1 MKKKSLLDILL
12 AAILLIVA
20 VLPMTAFAME
30 APMKI
35 SDILP
40 VDFPTKISAAWT
52 AADGVTIY
60 NGNGSLWLND
70 ASSGSGNGN
79 FPVNGTVTPDG
90 GNYIYDKDSDN
101 KIQFIMKDGTL
112 QSIIVTGKNP
122 YGNHFAGT
130 YLPSVKVTFDL
141 QSHGNAINPVTVRSG
156 STIQAPTAP
165 IAAGYV
171 FGGWFKEA
179 ACTNEWIFNTDIVTE
194 KTILYAKWTVHTHD
208 FTYSKEGASLYASC
222 GGAGTCTLT
231 NSKLTVTVVAENASY
246 TGYNYTGAEL
256 TGDTA
261 NWKTETGLNL
271 PQITYQN
278 SSEETIIAP
287 EEGGTYFAVITVDGV
302 TAKQEFLID
311 LADPEVTITRDL
323 SKPYNGYAVLP
334 PSASFLGGGEMKK
347 EYKLK
352 SQDDTAYTT
361 EQPVDAGEY
370 TYRLSV
376 GQYLTRY
383 YASSATKDFTI
394 YKATPTLIEDPVASA
409 IADGETLAQST
420 LTGGEL
426 QAKIKGSNT
435 TIAGTFSW
443 DDDSTVVTAADS
455 ESTEFDVIF
464 TPTDTKNF
472 ESVECKVKLKV
483 YKKFIVSFRGNGG
496 TTPTD
501 QEIVEGQKATEPT
514 DPTRTNFAF
523 TGWFTDEACQN
534 KFDFDTAITAD
545 TVLYAGWESTL
556 LPITTLDISMA
567 TILTEGKPL
576 PSEPVI
582 DPAANIKLESL
593 YFIATDNGDTDPATM
608 KAGDKGSILIG
619 LWAKDGY
626 EFKND
631 GHACVLESVKVD
643 GKPLAFKD
651 PDITYDYATPVDV
664 YSSARFDL
672 IELYVSYTVQP
683 METFTVS
690 FETNGGDSVTSQT
703 VKKDE
708 KAVKPNDPK
717 KAGYTFAG
725 WYSDKELQKIF
736 DFSTA
741 ITADTIVYAKWT
753 QGIVPVTG
761 VNLEKTS
768 LSMMLSGTETLK
780 ATVEPSNATD
790 KTVIWKSSDYSVA
803 TTDENGKVIAVG
815 KGTATIT
822 ATTADGGKT
831 AECTVT
837 VDEMSYKIIQGA
849 NQTIYTDATEAT
861 FASDAEYD
869 KFLGIQID
877 GKSIVKSAI
886 TVKPGSTIV
895 ILSRKIIKSLSVGTH
910 TLTILSKDGSATT
923 HFLVKKPLPK
933 TGDSSSIA
941 LWSILLLAAL
951 GTIVFVLKKQR
962 KHN

>member
-1 MKKKSLLDILL
+1 MKKKSLLGILL
-12 AAILLIVA
+12 VTILLIVA
-20 VLPMTAFAME
+20 VLPVSAFAME

-40 VDFPTKISAAWT
+40 ADFPTKKSAAWI

-60 NGNGSLWLND
+60 NNGGSLWLED
-70 ASSGSGNGN
+70 ASSRSTNGN
-79 FPVNGTVTPDG
+79 FPVSGTVTFNG
-90 GNYIYDKDSDN
+90 GNYIYNKDSDN
-101 KIQFIMKDGTL
+101 KIEFVMKDGAL
-112 QSIIVTGKNP
+112 QSIIVTAKVTF
-122 YGNHFAGT
+122 GNHFAGT
-130 YLPSVKVTFDL
+130 YLPSVSVTFDL
-141 QSHGNAINPVTVRSG
+141 QGHGNAIDPVNVRSG
-156 STIQAPTAP
+156 SAIKAPTAP
-165 IAAGYV
+165 TAAGYV

-179 ACTNEWIFNTDIVTE
+179 ACTNEWIFNTDKVTA
-194 KTILYAKWTVHTHD
+194 KTTLYAKWTVHTHD

-231 NSKLTVTVVAENASY
+231 NSKLKITVVADNASY
-246 TGYNYTGAEL
+246 TSDTYTGAEL

-261 NWKTETGLNL
+261 NWKTETGLDL

-278 SSEETIIAP
+278 SSEETISAP
-287 EEGGTYFAVITVDGV
+287 EEGGTYFAAITAEGV

-311 LADPEVTITRDL
+311 LADPEITITGDNSR
-323 SKPYNGYAVLP
+323 PYNGNAILP
-334 PSASFLGGGEMKK
+334 PSASLLGGGELKK
-347 EYKLK
+347 EFKLK

-394 YKATPTLIEDPVASA
+394 FKATPTLIEAPVASA
-409 IADGETLAQST
+409 IAEGETLAQST

-426 QAKIKGSNT
+426 QAKIKGNNT
-435 TIAGTFSW
+435 TVAGTFSW
-443 DDDSTVVTAADS
+443 NDDSTMVKAADS
-455 ESTEFDVIF
+455 ENTEFDVIF

-483 YKKFIVSFRGNGG
+483 YKKLTVSFRGNGG
-496 TTPTD
+496 TTPAD

-514 DPTRTNFAF
+514 DPTRIHFAF

-556 LPITTLDISMA
+556 IPITTLDISMD

-582 DPAANIKLESL
+582 DPAANIELESL
-593 YFIATDNGDTDPATM
+593 YFITTDISDTDPATM
-608 KAGDKGSILIG
+608 KSGDKGSILIG

-651 PDITYDYATPVDV
+651 PDITYDYATPEDV

-690 FETNGGDSVTSQT
+690 FETNGGDAVTSQT

-708 KAVKPNDPK
+708 KAVKPDDPK
-717 KAGYTFAG
+717 KTGYTFTGWFTDADCTKAYDFSAAVTADITLYAG
-725 WYSDKELQKIF
+725 WEAVTPSPTPTPEPEPDPIIIEGQNSEWNKNAQDSLKF
-736 DFSTA
+736 RSTA
-741 ITADTIVYAKWT
+741 DYELFIR
-753 QGIVPVTG
+753 
-761 VNLEKTS
+761 
-768 LSMMLSGTETLK
+768 
-780 ATVEPSNATD
+780 VEVDD
-790 KTVIWKSSDYSVA
+790 KTVDPANYTS
-803 TTDENGKVIAVG
+803 
-815 KGTATIT
+815 
-822 ATTADGGKT
+822 
-831 AECTVT
+831 AE
-837 VDEMSYKIIQGA
+837 
-849 NQTIYTDATEAT
+849 
-861 FASDAEYD
+861 
-869 KFLGIQID
+869 
-877 GKSIVKSAI
+877 
-886 TVKPGSTIV
+886 GSTIIFLKPAFLQSLAEGKHKLAIV
-895 ILSRKIIKSLSVGTH
+895 SSYKSGEKKAITYFTIKVP
-910 TLTILSKDGSATT
+910 
-923 HFLVKKPLPK
+923 PLPP
-933 TGDSSSIA
+933 TGDSTPIA
-941 LWSILLLAAL
+941 LLTLLCFAAL
-951 GTIVFVLKKQR
+951 GTAGLILKKR